1 MVKKYIFMPVVIIL
15 LLSVTISGVYFP
27 SEDSY
32 SYVNSIES
40 LGEQRSITRLIF
52 SNNRK
57 ELKNKIDSYVFESK
71 LRNGALN
78 VLASASWN
86 LQDNLF
92 LDTQFFNTEI
102 FYGVDG
108 ELYPKINECNQITT
122 EEKVKI
128 KSEYKSKF
136 IFLLV
141 PLKQEIEM
149 DTLNYLQKKYLCDAH
164 KSNFYK
170 FTTTN
175 NEMRIIDLY
184 KSFSGGERYYERG
197 DTHWNSLGLNLVLI
211 ELLSNT
217 NPTNKFYYQQNG
229 TYTENNK
236 VLERLGLI
244 KLDKISN
251 SYKVYPEPTSKIK
264 LLIIHD
270 SFFNSL
276 YSPTSYLDK
285 YFQVDY
291 LNWSKNIDYDDE
303 LYRRY
308 DFVILESSIDIFFKE
323 RIFYLKD

>member
-1 MVKKYIFMPVVIIL
+1 MKKYILMPIVIIL
-15 LLSVTISGVYFP
+15 LLSVTVSGIYFP
-27 SEDSY
+27 PENSY

-71 LRNGALN
+71 LRNDALN
-78 VLASASWN
+78 ILASASWN
-86 LQDNLF
+86 LQDDLF

-108 ELYPKINECNQITT
+108 ELYPKINECELITT
-122 EEKVKI
+122 EEKLKI

-141 PLKQEIEM
+141 PMKQEIEIAN
-149 DTLNYLQKKYLCDAH
+149 LNYLQKKYLCDAY
-164 KSNFYK
+164 KINFYK
-170 FTTTN
+170 FTN
-175 NEMRIIDLY
+175 INKDIRIIDLY
-184 KSFSGGERYYERG
+184 KSFSGGEKYYEQG
-197 DTHWNSLGLNLVLI
+197 DTHWNNLGLNLALV
-211 ELLSNT
+211 ELLSSLY
-217 NPTNKFYYQQNG
+217 PTNNFQYQQNG
-229 TYTENNK
+229 TYIENNK

-244 KLDKISN
+244 KIDKISKRYEI
-251 SYKVYPEPTSKIK
+251 SPEPTSKKRI
-264 LLIIHD
+264 LIIHD

-291 LNWSKNIDYDDE
+291 LNWSKNIVQNDE
-303 LYRRY
+303 LYSEY

-323 RIFYLKD
+323 RILFLKD